1 MATQTID
8 YAELARQH
16 GAISSQPEQ
25 VDYDALAKQH
35 GATSST
41 APANPNMATI
51 SAYQP
56 TVWDRV
62 RSALPIVDRIE
73 AGLSGPA
80 SSNLEALTKP
90 APGMSDERAIA
101 PEQAFTRA
109 ERQAHPIR
117 TGALEFAGGMSTPGN
132 MLLMGT
138 SGALGQVP
146 GAAGRILPRVAS
158 GIFSAQT
165 LRDVYN
171 QIPNFRNA
179 YDRGDTS
186 EALRIFTHITLGA
199 AMAGLGLKHGATGE
213 SIPTTEG
220 PIKRSV

>member
-8 YAELARQH
+8 YDALARQH
-16 GAISSQPEQ
+16 GAISSQPGQ

-117 TGALEFAGGMSTPGN
+117 TGALEFAGGMSTPG
-132 MLLMGT
+132 T
-138 SGALGQVP
+138 CC
-146 GAAGRILPRVAS
+146 
-158 GIFSAQT
+158 
-165 LRDVYN
+165 
-171 QIPNFRNA
+171 
-179 YDRGDTS
+179 
-186 EALRIFTHITLGA
+186 
-199 AMAGLGLKHGATGE
+199 
-213 SIPTTEG
+213 
-220 PIKRSV
+220 